1 MLKNY
6 KYLKHKSMI
15 TAKFRTPRL
24 NLLKR
29 KTFFVDQEIVNK
41 VIKSVANV
49 CQVDEKLIT
58 KKGRYRPQ
66 VLARNMCFYI
76 LHVHYKQKSAQIAPY
91 FNRDRTTVLHG
102 VNTFVNDVEVVPFY
116 MEQYNEVRSKI
127 KIPKLYS
134 DNY

>member
-1 MLKNY
+1 
-6 KYLKHKSMI
+6 MI
-15 TAKFRTPRL
+15 TAKFRTPRQ

-29 KTFFVDQEIVNK
+29 KPLFVDQDIVNNIVSK
-41 VIKSVANV
+41 VAKV
-49 CQVDEKLIT
+49 CNVDEKLIT

-91 FNRDRTTVLHG
+91 FHRDRTTVLHG
-102 VNTFVNDVEVVPFY
+102 VNTFVNDVEVVPYY
-116 MEQYNEVRSKI
+116 MEQYNEVTSKI

>member
-102 VNTFVNDVEVVPFY
+102 VNTFVNDLEVVPYY
-116 MEQYNEVRSKI
+116 MEQYIVAKANI
-127 KIPKLYS
+127 QIPLFYS

>member
-1 MLKNY
+1 
-6 KYLKHKSMI
+6 MI
-15 TAKFRTPRL
+15 TAKFRTPRQ

-29 KTFFVDQEIVNK
+29 KDFFVDQTIVDNVINNVAKVCEIRAESIV
-41 VIKSVANV
+41 
-49 CQVDEKLIT
+49 
-58 KKGRYRPQ
+58 KKGRHREQ

-102 VNTFVNDVEVVPFY
+102 INTCLNDLVVVPYY
-116 MEQYNEVRSKI
+116 MEKFQAVKSLI

-134 DNY
+134 EK